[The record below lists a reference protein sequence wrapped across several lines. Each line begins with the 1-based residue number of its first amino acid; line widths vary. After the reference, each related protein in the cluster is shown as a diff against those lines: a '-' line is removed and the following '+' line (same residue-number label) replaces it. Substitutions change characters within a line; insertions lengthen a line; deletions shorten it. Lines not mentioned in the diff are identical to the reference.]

1 MGALFVFSFGLFVLA
16 ASCYVLVILSNP
28 LERIGGRIGKLL
40 HLPEDV
46 IAATFQALATSG
58 PEIAMAILA
67 ATAFI
72 GASAWKSLEMGER
85 ACSGC
90 LNMCFSAMDN
100 LLGIGALGIIFMIY
114 KGTVRRDEKII
125 VTPSV
130 KVSLVFYIVASTCLC
145 LFIRDGQIVLWEA
158 WVLMSIGISFVVSQF
173 FVPKWLQKLA
183 DRNENSDE
191 TGDSNDDND
200 EKPMPTT
207 LGSWFGELAG
217 QGFLY
222 AFLVFALIVMVRQCL
237 ASTFNMALV
246 GVFSVGG
253 ILIAL
258 TSYVSSFPEFAM
270 TYRYAISNKKSALLA
285 MLFGSNVIDL
295 AFAGFRPIWTKEAMA
310 VYTTGRFPELL
321 PLYLWAL
328 PILAL
333 ICFVGL
339 LTKKIKY
346 GHAIPAIVFYIVYI
360 ISGFVLL

>member
-1 MGALFVFSFGLFVLA
+1 MEALSVFSLGLFVLA
-16 ASCYVLVILSNP
+16 ASCYVLVILSDP

-58 PEIAMAILA
+58 PEIILAILA

-72 GASAWKSLEMGER
+72 GASAWESLEMGER

-100 LLGIGALGIIFMIY
+100 LGGIGAFAIVFMLY
-114 KGTVRRDEKII
+114 KGTVRKDEKII
-125 VTPSV
+125 VAPSV
-130 KVSLVFYIVASTCLC
+130 QVGLVFYIISSTCLC
-145 LFIRDGQIVLWEA
+145 IFIGDSQIVLWEA
-158 WVLMSIGISFVVSQF
+158 WVLMSIGITFVISQF

-183 DRNENSDE
+183 DRNESSED
-191 TGDSNDDND
+191 TGDDEDKED

-207 LGSWFGELAG
+207 VCGWFRELAG
-217 QGFLY
+217 QGLLY

-270 TYRYAISNKKSALLA
+270 SYRYAISNKKSALLA

-295 AFAGFRPIWTKEAMA
+295 AFAGFRPIWTKEAMS

-321 PLYLWAL
+321 PLYLWTL

-333 ICFVGL
+333 ICFIGL
-339 LTKKIKY
+339 WTKKIKY
-346 GHAIPAIVFYIVYI
+346 GHAIPMIVFYVVYI